1 MAPIHF
7 GSLLFDYQP
16 IDVLGPTD
24 LVNSANKEYMQFIS
38 TISPVSEET
47 IARAPEIIFHHIG
60 LHPKQADFIRR
71 HVAAGKTLFTNC
83 TGSAVVASTG
93 VLDGKKAT
101 INNVAYQ
108 LMKQVYPEVKWTNE
122 TKWVVDGNIWT
133 AGGAVAGMDMFA
145 HWLKENFGLD
155 VLTHAASL
163 LDFEPRDINGVL
175 NVIPKRKRDCRYEPH
190 YRYYGQGITSS
201 PRCGVDG
208 GILAGTTSALNP
220 LSTVRFLSGL
230 PQDWEK
236 GPITDPSSTP
246 GFGPPPSD
254 NGHEFQASYVH
265 DHDMCHSPLRL

>member
-60 LHPKQADFIRR
+60 VTLEPVHLTSTLTIVPTDTVDDCPELDYLLVGGPDPANFKLHPKQADFIRR

-175 NVIPKRKRDCRYEPH
+175 NVIPKRYDE
-190 YRYYGQGITSS
+190 
-201 PRCGVDG
+201 
-208 GILAGTTSALNP
+208 
-220 LSTVRFLSGL
+220 SGKQL
-230 PQDWEK
+230 FTHAFP
-236 GPITDPSSTP
+236 
-246 GFGPPPSD
+246 
-254 NGHEFQASYVH
+254 
-265 DHDMCHSPLRL
+265 